1 MIKLFPELRRPWS
14 DGLTSSLGFEEYLNP
29 FEQRYGLF
37 GGGEATGGGGS
48 DEDMDQDKQQDI
60 AMRNAAG
67 SQRGTTFGV
76 DGVSKTGSTALDAAI
91 GFTAGDN
98 TNRAGPNY
106 GSLKDATAEQMSV
119 VKSVAAQAS
128 QQGLDS
134 GQTQAAVKSALDNY
148 ETGSVTKS
156 GGLTD
161 KGQTAVQAALS
172 AATTP
177 APAPAPTPVDRVLG
191 TEMFGPFPA
200 DQAQPYFV
208 SPQITT
214 PEVNLTLDRRPSI
227 PQNAQNMSNVILSRR
242 IGSPEAFG
250 VDTNIAMTALQDRA
264 LQGDTQAQ
272 DLLDEA
278 ASRGDISQEQAD
290 YARGFQIQ
298 GVTVAPRATAEAV
311 LGPSDVQV
319 FGSSPNAIDA
329 GDLMLNPELAGGIV
343 TLPTAAGT
351 VRDLQAQR
359 QGQLQGPPQ
368 FIEESRSAVRTVGPQ
383 GQALEEVTG
392 FLDYPGTELDRM
404 SSGLVQAGTL
414 FPVPSAS
421 VSPTSAPAS
430 VAMGAL
436 PEMEDAETDIFA
448 RDLADPNR
456 PGYSGGLPEGLE
468 YYTRPDGVR
477 VTRNLAGLTEAQ
489 RAEQPFYMDVA
500 GMMGGRPYGYELD
513 PQGNVVGMVG
523 TPGMSIV
530 GQGLSALQNL
540 ISGPPQTT
548 EDLLERGVYTGMS
561 LQQPETG
568 GDGEQVAQAPM
579 VDPCP
584 PGYEM
589 VDGVCQPTDDLMG
602 PTQPAQPGSNFVINP
617 TTGLPTLFQPTT
629 QATPVGQISPFV
641 LQPYAPMQAQQIGQ
655 ARAGIQALSP
665 TGAALG
671 RQV

>member
-1 MIKLFPELRRPWS
+1 MIKLRRSWA
-14 DGLTSSLGFEEYLNP
+14 DDLTSALGFEQPRDP
-29 FEQRYGLF
+29 FEMRYGLF
-37 GGGEATGGGGS
+37 GGGEGEGGGGS

-98 TNRAGPNY
+98 SNRAGPNF
-106 GSLKDATAEQMSV
+106 GALRDATAEQMSV
-119 VKSVAAQAS
+119 VKGVAAEAANR
-128 QQGLDS
+128 GL
-134 GQTQAAVKSALDNY
+134 GEGRTQAAVKSALDNY
-148 ETGSVTKS
+148 QAGSVSKS
-156 GGLTD
+156 GRLTEEG
-161 KGQTAVQAALS
+161 KSAVAAALE
-172 AATTP
+172 
-177 APAPAPTPVDRVLG
+177 APTPVDRVLG
-191 TEMFGPFPA
+191 TEMFGPFPS

-208 SPQITT
+208 SPQVTT
-214 PEVNLTLDRRPSI
+214 PEVNLTLDRRPRI
-227 PQNAQNMSNVILSRR
+227 PANAQNMTSAILSRR
-242 IGSPEAFG
+242 IGSPAAFG
-250 VDTNIAMTALQDRA
+250 IDTNIAMTALQDRA
-264 LQGDTQAQ
+264 LQGDVDAQ
-272 DLLDEA
+272 RFLDEA
-278 ASRGDISQEQAD
+278 ATRGDISQEQAD
-290 YARGFQIQ
+290 YARGFQVQ
-298 GVTVAPRATAEAV
+298 GATVAPQATAEAV
-311 LGPSDVQV
+311 LGSDAQV
-319 FGSSPNAIDA
+319 FGASPNAIDA
-329 GDLMLNPELAGGIV
+329 GDLMLNPELAGGI
-343 TLPTAAGT
+343 
-351 VRDLQAQR
+351 RS
-359 QGQLQGPPQ
+359 LQGPPQ
-368 FIEESRSAVRTVGPQ
+368 FTEESRSAVRTVGPQ

-414 FPVPSAS
+414 FPVPSAP
-421 VSPTSAPAS
+421 VSPTSALAPP
-430 VAMGAL
+430 VATGAL

-456 PGYSGGLPEGLE
+456 PGYAGGLPEGLE

-548 EDLLERGVYTGMS
+548 EDLLQRGAYTGMS
-561 LQQPETG
+561 LQQPEIG
-568 GDGEQVAQAPM
+568 GGGEQMAQAQA

-584 PGYEM
+584 PGYQL
-589 VDGVCQPTDDLMG
+589 VGGVCQPVPDMITAEEVQ
-602 PTQPAQPGSNFVINP
+602 TAPAFAMSP
-617 TTGLPTLFQPTT
+617 TTGLPTLFQPYT
-629 QATPVGQISPFV
+629 QATPVGQVSPFT
-641 LQPYAPMQAQQIGQ
+641 LQP
-655 ARAGIQALSP
+655 GIQALSP

>member
-1 MIKLFPELRRPWS
+1 MIKLRRSWA
-14 DGLTSSLGFEEYLNP
+14 DDLTSALGFEEYLNP

-37 GGGEATGGGGS
+37 GGGEATGGGGGGGS

-76 DGVSKTGSTALDAAI
+76 NGVSKTGSTARDAAI
-91 GFTAGDN
+91 GWTAGDN

-119 VKSVAAQAS
+119 VNSVAAQAS

-148 ETGSVTKS
+148 ETGSVTRS

-214 PEVNLTLDRRPSI
+214 PEVNLSLDRRPQI
-227 PQNAQNMSNVILSRR
+227 PANAQNMTSAILSRR

-250 VDTNIAMTALQDRA
+250 IDTNIAMTALQDRA
-264 LQGDTQAQ
+264 LQGDVDAQ
-272 DLLDEA
+272 RFLDEA

-290 YARGFQIQ
+290 YARGFQVQ
-298 GVTVAPRATAEAV
+298 GVAVAPQATAEAV
-311 LGPSDVQV
+311 LAPQ
-319 FGSSPNAIDA
+319 
-329 GDLMLNPELAGGIV
+329 GI
-343 TLPTAAGT
+343 
-351 VRDLQAQR
+351 RS
-359 QGQLQGPPQ
+359 LQGPPQ

-392 FLDYPGTELDRM
+392 FLDYPGTEMDRM

-414 FPVPSAS
+414 FPVPSAPA
-421 VSPTSAPAS
+421 SPTSAP

-568 GDGEQVAQAPM
+568 GGGEQVAQAPM

-584 PGYEM
+584 SGYQM
-589 VDGVCQPTDDLMG
+589 VDGVCQPVDDLMG
-602 PTQPAQPGSNFVINP
+602 PVQPAQPGSNFVINP

-629 QATPVGQISPFV
+629 QATQVGQISPFV

-655 ARAGIQALSP
+655 ARSGIQALSP